1 MVVDSGW
8 CSINGCDSGTAIRRR
23 CRDTPI
29 LESVLPELMM
39 IEKEKENK
47 PRHHRIFPKHILVK
61 VECRGCG
68 CKWWMTEDDLS
79 DWDSPE
85 SVECQECL

>member
-1 MVVDSGW
+1 
-8 CSINGCDSGTAIRRR
+8 
-23 CRDTPI
+23 
-29 LESVLPELMM
+29 MM

>member
-1 MVVDSGW
+1 VE
-8 CSINGCDSGTAIRRR
+8 
-23 CRDTPI
+23 I

-47 PRHHRIFPKHILVK
+47 PQHHRIFPKHILVK